1 MARRFF
7 YVSASLFLL
16 ALTYHLGARTAT
28 AQPPG
33 TSIVGVAGNSGVLVV
48 VMSNGE
54 TYATTDPF
62 HSWNH
67 SANVFGSGP
76 TATTPTTMGRVK
88 DIYRK

>member
-1 MARRFF
+1 
-7 YVSASLFLL
+7 
-16 ALTYHLGARTAT
+16 
-28 AQPPG
+28 
-33 TSIVGVAGNSGVLVV
+33 VLVV